1 MDIVSEAVVEEGAP
15 SSNATNPITDPKPEP
30 IGTKQE
36 VATEETPPAEK
47 VDDPIPKGVQK
58 RIDRAVRQKYEAEA
72 RAKMLE
78 ERVAAME
85 ARQSAPQQQRQQDS
99 GEPTIDKFDNFDE
112 YVRAVADYRA
122 EKKIEATLTEREKRQ
137 SAEREAAERK
147 KTADSWQKR
156 MAAATVEIP
165 DFEEVLASSDVP
177 MTPPMQQAIMES
189 DLGPKL
195 AYHLATNPEEAEK
208 IARMTPIGAVRALT
222 LIEEGFKKPV
232 AVSKATPP
240 ITPVGSK
247 ATSIKSLLDT
257 KDYDEFSKRREAQ
270 IAKRR

>member
-1 MDIVSEAVVEEGAP
+1 MSEEAVVEAP
-15 SSNATNPITDPKPEP
+15 VAPVAAVVPATAETPETP
-30 IGTKQE
+30 P
-36 VATEETPPAEK
+36 VVETPPAPPTAEELQKKFDRDAAMQRRRYEK
-47 VDDPIPKGVQK
+47 DIQAEREQ
-58 RIDRAVRQKYEAEA
+58 RIR
-72 RAKMLE
+72 LE
-78 ERVAAME
+78 ERLAKAE
-85 ARQSAPQQQRQQDS
+85 PARPTDP
-99 GEPTIDKFDNFDE
+99 GMPTIDKFDNFDDYVTAKAE
-112 YVRAVADYRA
+112 YIASQTLSKHEQRQAA
-122 EKKIEATLTEREKRQ
+122 EKAKAAQQQTVEGWNKRV
-137 SAEREAAERK
+137 
-147 KTADSWQKR
+147 
-156 MAAATVEIP
+156 AAADIP
-165 DFEEVLASSDVP
+165 DFHDVVAASDVP
-177 MTPPMQQAIMES
+177 MTQVMQQAIMES

-257 KDYDEFSKRREAQ
+257 KDFDEFTKRREAQ